1 MKTSIIRQ
9 RVADFLQRQTPFD
22 AISTEDLLAL
32 AGSGKVKFH
41 ESEEYLFRRG
51 DPPGP
56 FVWVIQQGRVE
67 LLDEVE
73 GEERLRDVLGE
84 GDVLAL
90 DRFTGSGACGCAAR
104 TATDVI
110 LYGVAAELFSET
122 VTRYPAVE
130 RFLAAHNSAAG
141 VHGFNRTSWLDVAGP
156 PLGFLLA
163 RLVTVP
169 AGATAEQSAAARAR
183 SRNGAAALVDA
194 SGRAVGLV
202 GGACPPVV
210 APDYTTRE
218 AVRAMLR
225 ARSEQVL
232 VAEDGVPQGI
242 LTGAELAMFCGFDA
256 AGLVGAIRRAE
267 SAAEIEPL
275 MKQADR
281 LVVEGLAQPRDV
293 DDCCRISAKL
303 AAATAEACVR
313 MAERNVAASGIAA
326 ARVPYCLVLFGTSA
340 RGDLLGAAL
349 PTVAAVYDDADDALR
364 PEDQLYFLVL
374 AGELATQMHACGAE
388 GPALDWPPGAQPSM
402 PLSEWK
408 RLFTETIRNPVMN
421 DLFSRREFFDISQL
435 TGDEAIFR
443 KLRDFVVAELQ
454 EEGPAVALLA
464 NDTMGHVPPL
474 TFFRGLVLDID
485 GAQRDSF
492 DIELTIVGPLT
503 DAARVFALAKR
514 SLAPANTLERF
525 AAVALEYPDGAAV
538 IREAAEAFRIGLY
551 YQALAGSSTITPGE
565 LGKFDQLLLKTAFSG
580 IQRFLEYTLARFVE
594 AG

>member
-9 RVADFLQRQTPFD
+9 RVADFLQRHTPFD
-22 AISTEDLLAL
+22 AISADDLLAL

-41 ESEEYLFRRG
+41 ESEEYLYRRG
-51 DPPGP
+51 DAPGP

-90 DRFTGSGACGCAAR
+90 ERFTATGACGRAAR

-110 LYGVAAELFSET
+110 LYGVAADLFSET
-122 VTRYPAVE
+122 VARYPAVE
-130 RFLAAHNSAAG
+130 RFLAAHNSASG
-141 VHGFNRTSWLDVAGP
+141 VLGFNRTSWLDVAGP
-156 PLGFLLA
+156 PLEFLRA

-169 AGATAEQSAAARAR
+169 EGTAADKSAAARAQ
-183 SRNGAAALVDA
+183 SRNGEAALVDT

-202 GGACPPVV
+202 GGDCPPVV
-210 APDYTTRE
+210 APDYSTRD

-242 LTGAELAMFCGFDA
+242 LTGTELAMFCGFDA
-256 AGLVGAIRRAE
+256 AGLVDAIRQSE
-267 SAAEIEPL
+267 SIAEIEPL
-275 MKQADR
+275 LKQAAR
-281 LVVEGLAQPRDV
+281 LVVEALAQPRDV
-293 DDCCRISAKL
+293 EDCCRISAEVS
-303 AAATAEACVR
+303 AAAAEACVR
-313 MAERNVAASGIAA
+313 MAERNVVAAGIAKA
-326 ARVPYCLVLFGTSA
+326 AEPYCLVLFGTSA
-340 RGDLLGAAL
+340 RGDLLGAGL
-349 PTVAAVYDDADDALR
+349 PTVAAVYDDSDKALR
-364 PEDQLYFLVL
+364 PEDQLFFLVL

-388 GPALDWPPGAQPSM
+388 GPALDWPAGAQPSM
-402 PLSEWK
+402 PHSEWK
-408 RLFTETIRNPVMN
+408 RLFTETIRNPLMN

-435 TGDEAIFR
+435 AGDEAIFA
-443 KLRDFVVAELQ
+443 KLRDFVLAELQ
-454 EEGPAVALLA
+454 EEGPAIALLA

-492 DIELTIVGPLT
+492 DIELAMIGPLT

-514 SLAPANTLERF
+514 SLAPTNTIERF
-525 AAVALEYPDGAAV
+525 AAAALEYPDGAAV
-538 IREAAEAFRIGLY
+538 IAEAAEAFRIGLY
-551 YQALAGSSTITPGE
+551 YQALAGGSSITPGD

-580 IQRFLEYTLARFVE
+580 IQRFLAYTLATFVE